1 MTGVTPMHQTRAL
14 KTRRH
19 AIGWAGRLPAYHR
32 PPAGTDIPPST
43 LEKLIMSMSLM
54 EIDQAL
60 RLLRLSGMRAT
71 LETRI
76 IESQVSNL
84 PFVETFAAILQD
96 ELDRRQS
103 RLLERRFQLSGLDE
117 RASLAEF
124 DWGYN
129 PKIPKRTCFEL
140 HTLKFIAEGDSG
152 LIIGPPGTGKSHV
165 AKAIAYAA
173 VRSGLRVV
181 YATADELLIDLV
193 QASPLTKRRLFKPAI
208 DADLLVLDDL
218 FLARHIAPE
227 SADELQSILHRR
239 YKLRRSNL
247 ITSNR
252 IINDWEK
259 YLGDAALTTAILDRL
274 MHRSVLAE
282 FRGKSYRL
290 KEAAR
295 RLVKGNDSE

>member
-1 MTGVTPMHQTRAL
+1 MTGATPMHQTRAL
-14 KTRRH
+14 KTAATRL
-19 AIGWAGRLPAYHR
+19 AGLAWYLPT
-32 PPAGTDIPPST
+32 PANRSSPTPHHLPQ
-43 LEKLIMSMSLM
+43 EQLIMSMSMM

-60 RLLRLSGMRAT
+60 KQLRLSGMRAT

-84 PFVETFAAILQD
+84 PFVETFATILQD

-152 LIIGPPGTGKSHV
+152 LLIGPSGTGKSHV

-193 QASPLTKRRLFKPAI
+193 QAAPLTKRRLFKPAI

-218 FLARHIAPE
+218 FLARRITPE

-252 IINDWEK
+252 IIDDWEK

-274 MHRSVLAE
+274 MHRSVIAE

>member
-1 MTGVTPMHQTRAL
+1 MTMSMMEIEQAL
-14 KTRRH
+14 K
-19 AIGWAGRLPAYHR
+19 
-32 PPAGTDIPPST
+32 
-43 LEKLIMSMSLM
+43 
-54 EIDQAL
+54 Q
-60 RLLRLSGMRAT
+60 LRLSGVRAT
-71 LETRI
+71 LETRL

-84 PFVETFAAILQD
+84 PFLETFSAILQD

-103 RLLERRFQLSGLDE
+103 RLLERCFQLSGLDE
-117 RASLAEF
+117 RTSLAEF

-140 HTLKFIAEGDSG
+140 HTLKFIAEGDSA

-181 YATADELLIDLV
+181 YTEADELLINLV
-193 QASPLTKRRLFKPAI
+193 QASPLIKRKLLKPVI

-218 FLARHIAPE
+218 FLTRRIALE
-227 SADELQSILHRR
+227 SADELQSVLHKR

-252 IINDWEK
+252 IITDWDK

-274 MHRSVLAE
+274 MHRSVLVE

-290 KEAAR
+290 KEAAS

>member
-1 MTGVTPMHQTRAL
+1 MNCTTPMHQTRAL
-14 KTRRH
+14 KT
-19 AIGWAGRLPAYHR
+19 AYTRLPVLDRYLPTPQ
-32 PPAGTDIPPST
+32 PPHLRRDST
-43 LEKLIMSMSLM
+43 MTMSMM

-60 RLLRLSGMRAT
+60 KLLRLSGVRAT
-71 LETRI
+71 LETRL

-84 PFVETFAAILQD
+84 PFVETFSAILQD

-103 RLLERRFQLSGLDE
+103 RLLDRRFQLSGLDE
-117 RASLAEF
+117 RTSLAEF

-140 HTLKFIAEGDSG
+140 HTLKFIAEGDSA
-152 LIIGPPGTGKSHV
+152 LFIGPPGTGKSHI

-173 VRSGLRVV
+173 VRSGLRVL
-181 YATADELLIDLV
+181 YTEADELLINLV
-193 QASPLTKRRLFKPAI
+193 AASPLTKRRLFKPVI

-218 FLARHIAPE
+218 FLARRIALE

-239 YKLRRSNL
+239 YRLRRSNL

-252 IINDWEK
+252 IIADWDK

-290 KEAAR
+290 KEAAN